1 MTGTHLAPVFPPFS
15 FVVSLRSRRVW
26 HASWYLAFRT
36 TRRLFSRG
44 HRSSESINF
53 LAGSPCVVHR
63 RGDCLDP
70 IRPPAHLRA

>member
-36 TRRLFSRG
+36 TRRFFLGDIEVQSRLISWRG
-44 HRSSESINF
+44 HLVLSTGVGI
-53 LAGSPCVVHR
+53 V
-63 RGDCLDP
+63 
-70 IRPPAHLRA
+70 